1 MDTWWSPAA
10 TRPEARLSRHPD
22 PPFVVVVAGLPARGR
37 LQWAYREVSAL
48 EAVAA
53 GAVLAA
59 LAAGLR
65 PAGCTAS
72 TKHSILDGTLLPIDR
87 IAADWPFCSGTHE
100 KHGMNVQIMT
110 DPAGRPIVA

>member
-10 TRPEARLSRHPD
+10 TRREARLSRHPD
-22 PPFVVVVAGLPARGR
+22 PPFVVSGLPARGR
-37 LQWAYREVSAL
+37 LQWVFHEVSAL

-59 LAAGLR
+59 LASDLR

-87 IAADWPFCSGTHE
+87 IAAD
-100 KHGMNVQIMT
+100 
-110 DPAGRPIVA
+110 